1 MKEIR
6 RNLMVTKV
14 VLKNRGDASIEN
26 IIIFGKTDSNN
37 VQKFLIKNGYNL
49 IEWEVV
55 DIEDESGLCTMSL
68 QKFYENA
75 TILRGVNK

>member
-6 RNLMVTKV
+6 RNLRVTKV
-14 VLKNRGDASIEN
+14 VLKNKGDTSIEN
-26 IIIFGKTDSNN
+26 IIFFGKTDSNN

-55 DIEDESGLCTMSL
+55 DIVDESGLYTMSL

-75 TILRGVNK
+75 AILRG

>member
-37 VQKFLIKNGYNL
+37 VQKFLIKNDYNL

-55 DIEDESGLCTMSL
+55 DIVDESGLFTMPL

-75 TILRGVNK
+75 TILRRVNK